1 MHPGSHDRYQLWRQR
16 LAQKCDQR
24 LLQFVD
30 ETHELSKSLVLQFAG
45 APQTADA
52 LQEAFVNIRRA
63 IENTDPLSPEGKV
76 VRTEASK
83 AVSDLSRSFDRLYM
97 SWMADRVA

>member
-1 MHPGSHDRYQLWRQR
+1 MTGISFGGSASRRNATNVFCSLLMR
-16 LAQKCDQR
+16 LTNCPKAWCCNLPALPRRPMPCKR
-24 LLQFVD
+24 L
-30 ETHELSKSLVLQFAG
+30 SSISG
-45 APQTADA
+45 
-52 LQEAFVNIRRA
+52 A